1 MVTYHNSMTHIKF
14 HYRNSNII
22 MQNTRE
28 QHMKYFSI
36 LLKIEQ
42 ENQSI
47 ILVVS
52 HDKQLMVNK
61 IKFSIKLIG

>member
-28 QHMKYFSI
+28 QHMKYCSI

-42 ENQSI
+42 ENQSN
-47 ILVVS
+47 ILVVP
-52 HDKQLMVNK
+52 HK
-61 IKFSIKLIG
+61 